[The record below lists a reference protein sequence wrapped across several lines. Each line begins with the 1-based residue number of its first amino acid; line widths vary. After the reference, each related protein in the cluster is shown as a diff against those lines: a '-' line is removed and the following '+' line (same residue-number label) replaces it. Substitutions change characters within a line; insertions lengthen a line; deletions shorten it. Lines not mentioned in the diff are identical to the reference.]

1 MTETQSESTLL
12 ADEIALADVG
22 ELAGPLTHE
31 VNNLL
36 NNLTLHLAVMQ
47 QMGSTALTPDL
58 EAIRRQINRFAGVV
72 SRFQRRRQR
81 DRGEAPVVDLNA
93 ILAEAAHML
102 APAPIHLDLDAHL
115 PGVRGHAADLRRMC
129 RFLLANAVRATAAA
143 AADQSVEARTQG
155 TSDSVQLTVEDAGA
169 DVAPELLL
177 RIFEPA
183 NECREGMCCL
193 ELAACRTLIRRL
205 RGTVQASARPGGGL
219 VITVAL
225 PAQSL
230 S

>member
-129 RFLLANAVRATAAA
+129 RFLLANAVRATATAA
-143 AADQSVEARTQG
+143 EQTVDARTQG
-155 TSDSVQLTVEDAGA
+155 TADSVQLMVEDAGA
-169 DVAPELLL
+169 DVAAELLP

-219 VITVAL
+219 IVTVTL
-225 PAQSL
+225 PAQPL

>member
-1 MTETQSESTLL
+1 MTETQSELML

-47 QMGSTALTPDL
+47 QMGSAALTPDL
-58 EAIRRQINRFAGVV
+58 DAIRRQINRFAGVV

-81 DRGEAPVVDLNA
+81 DRGEAPVVDLNVIVA
-93 ILAEAAHML
+93 DAAQML
-102 APAPIHLDLDAHL
+102 APAPIHLDLDSRL
-115 PGVRGHAADLRRMC
+115 PGVRGHTADLRRMC
-129 RFLLANAVRATAAA
+129 RFLLGNAIRATAAA
-143 AADQSVEARTQG
+143 AEPMVEVRTQA
-155 TSDSVQLTVEDAGA
+155 TSDSVQLLVEDAGA
-169 DVAPELLL
+169 DIAPELLP

-183 NECREGMCCL
+183 NESREGMCCL

-205 RGTVQASARPGGGL
+205 RGSVQASARPGGGL
-219 VITVAL
+219 ILTVTL
-225 PAQSL
+225 PAQFS